1 MKIKTQKS
9 VAFLYISNGLSA
21 RKFKEIMPFTMI
33 SKRIKNLGINLPRE
47 AKDQYAKNYKTLMKE
62 IKDKDRK
69 KILCSWIRRINIA
82 KKTIISR
89 QSIDSM

>member
-1 MKIKTQKS
+1 
-9 VAFLYISNGLSA
+9 
-21 RKFKEIMPFTMI
+21 MPFTMI

-69 KILCSWIRRINIA
+69 KILCSWIGRINIA